1 VCRYHAFRLYY
12 FGMFTVMGV
21 LAFLNGFVLLPV
33 LLSWIGP
40 PPLPHITKKCGGDEK
55 KGLGCQDSKD
65 NGPVSPVHSGKSP
78 MIPPPKAA
86 AV

>member
-12 FGMFTVMGV
+12 FGMFTIMGV

-33 LLSWIGP
+33 LLSWFGP
-40 PPLPHITKKCGGDEK
+40 PPLPHITNKCGGGDEK
-55 KGLGCQDSKD
+55 KGVCPDSND
-65 NGPVSPVHSGKSP
+65 TGPVSPVHSGKSP

>member
-1 VCRYHAFRLYY
+1 
-12 FGMFTVMGV
+12 MFTIMGV

-40 PPLPHITKKCGGDEK
+40 PPLPHITNKCGGDQK
-55 KGLGCQDSKD
+55 KGVSQDSKD
-65 NGPVSPVHSGKSP
+65 TAPVSLVHSGKSP

>member
-1 VCRYHAFRLYY
+1 
-12 FGMFTVMGV
+12 MFTIMGV

-40 PPLPHITKKCGGDEK
+40 PPLPHITNKCGGGGGDEK
-55 KGLGCQDSKD
+55 NGVCQDAKD
-65 NGPVSPVHSGKSP
+65 TAPVSPVHTGKFP

-86 AV
+86 AAAV